1 MGRNVDPAQE
11 ERAKALDGLEIS
23 RALTATTIGLEFV
36 RNALVAGEAAHTGSF
51 DGADVNECVISA
63 AIGRD
68 EAETL
73 GFIEEF
79 DSTLHIGILPG
90 DADRQSTR
98 LG

>member
-1 MGRNVDPAQE
+1 MGRNRVPLMTSGNY
-11 ERAKALDGLEIS
+11 RALDGLEVAS
-23 RALTATTIGLEFV
+23 ALTATTIGLELV
-36 RNALVAGEAAHTGSF
+36 RHALVAGERAHASGF
-51 DGADVNECVISA
+51 DGADVNERVISA

-90 DADRQSTR
+90 TRIDDRPA
-98 LG
+98 